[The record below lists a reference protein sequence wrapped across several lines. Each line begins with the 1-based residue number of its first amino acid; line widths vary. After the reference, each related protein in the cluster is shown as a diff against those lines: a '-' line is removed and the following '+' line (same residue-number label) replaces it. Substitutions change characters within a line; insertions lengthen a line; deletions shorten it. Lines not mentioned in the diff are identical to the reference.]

1 MKYTLILPTG
11 KVMCFFVLSVAQL
24 YQSLYR
30 GVLITE
36 SVLEQESL
44 PVEMEN
50 R

>member
-1 MKYTLILPTG
+1 MKYTLILPSG
-11 KVMCFFVLSVAQL
+11 KVMCFFVLSVAKL